1 MPSSKKGRLS
11 GSARKEINA
20 RTVDSAIKSEDV
32 IFGRMNKHFGNGR
45 VEVLIE
51 DAHGS
56 KKAVQAHIRRVL
68 TKRGATPITTNDV
81 VGITP
86 REYESRLG
94 DKEMNYDLICV
105 LDRKSASTLE
115 KDGRIP
121 KWMMAIAETKTGDG
135 KEAEN
140 AFEFDYGDDDKTS
153 SKGKKATGGAGITEE
168 SDESDSDD
176 ELDIDKI

>member
-11 GSARKEINA
+11 GAMRKEINA

-51 DAHGS
+51 DERGG
-56 KKAVQAHIRRVL
+56 KKPVQAHIRRVL
-68 TKRGATPITTNDV
+68 TKRGSTPITTNDI
-81 VGITP
+81 VGITS
-86 REYESRLG
+86 RDYESRLG
-94 DKEMNYDLICV
+94 TDKMTYDLICV
-105 LDRKSASTLE
+105 LDRKSAATLE
-115 KDGRIP
+115 KEGKIP
-121 KWMMAIAETKTGDG
+121 KWMLVITDAKSGDAKDG
-135 KEAEN
+135 GEL
-140 AFEFDYGDDDKTS
+140 FEFDYGDDTKTHDK
-153 SKGKKATGGAGITEE
+153 KKAVGGAGISEE